1 MDLRFL
7 EMSPTVNMWLLRTE
21 DTGYRATSSPSGY
34 TLNYRSCNLLA
45 MDLTRLAVN
54 NRAVTFVAL
63 AVIAVSGLLAYQEL
77 PRAEDPGF
85 LVRSAMVRTQFP
97 GASPERV
104 ELLVTDRIEQVIQ
117 EIPEVAN
124 IISESRTGQSIITIE
139 VRESV
144 TELRPVWDNLRR
156 KVEGVVDQLPQGVV
170 PIIDDE
176 LGEVFGT
183 MITLTADGF
192 SYAEQEEIAEQVRN
206 VFLRINDVAKVEI
219 QGMQQERVFVDFD
232 NARLSGLGLSA
243 AQLQGI
249 LQSSNIIISGGVVE
263 TGDERITLQP
273 SGNFTSVDD
282 IRQTL
287 IRLPG
292 TGETVFLGDVAEIR
306 RGYVEPAR
314 LKVRT
319 NGEPALAL
327 SISMREGGN
336 IVQLGENI
344 RAAVANLEQQYPV
357 GVTFEFIAFQ
367 PEVVDRA
374 VSAFVASIFQAVGI
388 VLICMLLF
396 LGLRTG
402 LVVASLI
409 PMTML
414 TTLMLMQFFDIGMDK
429 MSLASLIIALGL
441 LVDNAIV
448 MSESILVRLQAGG
461 KARTAAFAASK
472 ELRVPLLI
480 SSLTTI
486 AAFLP
491 IVLAESAVGEY
502 TAPLAQVI
510 AITLLSSWVLAITM
524 IPLLCAIFL
533 KVKRARETNVA
544 NAEKPAEESSKDPFD
559 SHFYQYY
566 CSILHFLLRRPLITV
581 AGAFGLL
588 IVALVLFRFI
598 EQSFFPDSSEL
609 LFSGD
614 FELPDGASFAYAE
627 EAMLDI
633 ERFLIEELS
642 ENEEREGIRN
652 WAIFVGGGVSRFA
665 LGYNP
670 TQPRPSYTAF
680 IGNASSFDALGPSM
694 DRLRAYVE
702 NNHPDMDVTLKRLA
716 AGPGDANPVEVRLF
730 GPDQNTLFELSDQIK
745 AQLASFPGTRN
756 ITDNWGEQT
765 KKLLIEINDAQAG
778 RAGITNQDIA
788 ISLRTALSGSAVT
801 EYREGDKAIPVVLRS
816 EVGDRED
823 IGKLESI
830 NVYAQ
835 SGQNVALR
843 QVADI
848 ELTFQPSKIL
858 RRNRS
863 KTLSVLSDLD
873 SDANVSAFSIA
884 SAMTPWLAEQQK
896 NWPPGYSYEIG
907 GTFESSA
914 AANSSIADKMPLA
927 GLLILLLLVGQFNS
941 LRKSLIIILTIPL
954 GLIGVVIGLLVT
966 GQPFGF
972 MTLLGVISLA
982 GIVIN
987 NAIVLIDRIR
997 IEIDENGL
1005 VPGAAVLEAAQQRFR
1020 PIMLTTATT
1029 VGGLLPLWLGGDPLF
1044 VSMAVAIL
1052 FGLVFATVLTLGFVP
1067 AFYCLLFRVRSQ

>member
-1 MDLRFL
+1 
-7 EMSPTVNMWLLRTE
+7 
-21 DTGYRATSSPSGY
+21 
-34 TLNYRSCNLLA
+34 
-45 MDLTRLAVN
+45 MDLTRLAIN
-54 NRAVTFVAL
+54 NRIVTFVAL
-63 AVIAVSGLLAYQEL
+63 TVIVLSGFFAYQQL

-104 ELLVTDRIEQVIQ
+104 ELLITDRIEQVIQ
-117 EIPEVAN
+117 EIPEVEN
-124 IISESRTGQSIITIE
+124 ITSESRTSQSIITVE
-139 VRESV
+139 VRENV

-156 KVEGVVDQLPQGVV
+156 KVEGMVDQLPQGVV

-192 SYAEQEEIAEQVRN
+192 SYAEQEEIAEQVRD

-219 QGMQQERVFVDFD
+219 KGMQQERVFVDFD

-249 LQSSNIIISGGVVE
+249 LQTSNIIISGGTVE
-263 TGDERITLQP
+263 TGVEQITLEP

-287 IRLPG
+287 ITLPG
-292 TGETVFLGDVAEIR
+292 SGQTVFLGDVAEIR
-306 RGYVEPAR
+306 RGYAEPAR
-314 LKVRT
+314 SKVRA
-319 NGEPALAL
+319 NGAPALAL
-327 SISMREGGN
+327 GISMRAGGN

-344 RAAVANLEQQYPV
+344 RAAVTSLEQQYPV
-357 GVTFEFIAFQ
+357 GVNFDFVAFQ

-374 VSAFVASIFQAVGI
+374 VSTFVVSIFQAVGI

-414 TTLMLMQFFDIGMDK
+414 ATLMLMQFFGIGMDK

-448 MSESILVRLQAGG
+448 MSESILVRLQAGE
-461 KARTAAFAASK
+461 KARAAAFAASK

-524 IPLLCAIFL
+524 IPLLCVIFL
-533 KVKRARETNVA
+533 KVKGARKNTNG
-544 NAEKPAEESSKDPFD
+544 EAEEEAGKDPFD
-559 SHFYQYY
+559 SAFYRYY
-566 CSILHFLLRRPLITV
+566 RRGLQFLLRRPLITV
-581 AGAFGLL
+581 AGAFALL
-588 IVALVLFRFI
+588 VVALGLFRVI

-614 FELPDGASFAYAE
+614 FELPYGTSFAYTE

-633 ERFLIEELS
+633 ERFLIEELAA
-642 ENEEREGIRN
+642 NGEREGIRN
-652 WAIFVGGGVSRFA
+652 WAFFIGGGVSRFA

-680 IGNASSFDALGPSM
+680 IGNASSLDALSTSM
-694 DRLRAYVE
+694 DRLRTYVE
-702 NNHPDMDVTLKRLA
+702 DHHPDMEVTLKKLA

-730 GPDQNTLFELSDQIK
+730 GPDQNTLFELSDQVK
-745 AQLASFPGTRN
+745 AQLASLAGTRN
-756 ITDNWGEQT
+756 ITDDWGSQT
-765 KKLLIEINDAQAG
+765 KKLLIDINDAQAG

-788 ISLRTALSGSAVT
+788 ISLRTALSGSMVT

-835 SGQNVALR
+835 SGQNVALS
-843 QVADI
+843 QVAEV
-848 ELTFQPSKIL
+848 ELTFEPSKIL

-873 SDANVSAFSIA
+873 PDTDVSAFSIA
-884 SAMTPWLAEQQK
+884 AAMTPWLAEQEK
-896 NWPPGYSYEIG
+896 IWPSGYSYEIG

-914 AANSSIADKMPLA
+914 SANASIADKMPLA

-941 LRKSLIIILTIPL
+941 LRKPLIIVLTIPL

-1005 VPGAAVLEAAQQRFR
+1005 APGAAVLEAAQQRLR

-1044 VSMAVAIL
+1044 VSMAIAIL

-1067 AFYCLLFRVRSQ
+1067 AFYCLLFRVRAQ

>member
-1 MDLRFL
+1 
-7 EMSPTVNMWLLRTE
+7 
-21 DTGYRATSSPSGY
+21 
-34 TLNYRSCNLLA
+34 
-45 MDLTRLAVN
+45 MDLTRLAIN
-54 NRAVTFVAL
+54 NRTVTFVAL
-63 AVIAVSGLLAYQEL
+63 TVIALSGFFAYQQL

-104 ELLVTDRIEQVIQ
+104 ELLITDRIEQVIQ
-117 EIPEVAN
+117 EIPEVEN
-124 IISESRTGQSIITIE
+124 ITSESRTGQSIITVE
-139 VRESV
+139 VRENV

-156 KVEGVVDQLPQGVV
+156 KVEGMVDQLPQGVV

-192 SYAEQEEIAEQVRN
+192 SYAEQEEIAEQVRD

-219 QGMQQERVFVDFD
+219 KGMQQERVFVDFD

-249 LQSSNIIISGGVVE
+249 LQASNIIISGGTVE
-263 TGDERITLQP
+263 TGVEQITLEP

-287 IRLPG
+287 ITLPG
-292 TGETVFLGDVAEIR
+292 SGQTVFLGDVAEIR
-306 RGYVEPAR
+306 RGYAEPAR
-314 LKVRT
+314 SKVRA
-319 NGEPALAL
+319 NGAPALAL
-327 SISMREGGN
+327 GISMRAGGN

-344 RAAVANLEQQYPV
+344 RAAVTNLEQQYPV
-357 GVTFEFIAFQ
+357 GVNFDFVAFQ

-374 VSAFVASIFQAVGI
+374 VSTFVVSIFQAVGI

-414 TTLMLMQFFDIGMDK
+414 ATLMLMQFFGIGMDK

-448 MSESILVRLQAGG
+448 MSESILVRLQAGE

-510 AITLLSSWVLAITM
+510 AITLLSSWILAITM
-524 IPLLCAIFL
+524 IPLLCVIFL
-533 KVKRARETNVA
+533 KVKGARKNANGET
-544 NAEKPAEESSKDPFD
+544 EEEASKDPFE
-559 SHFYQYY
+559 SAFYRYY
-566 CSILHFLLRRPLITV
+566 RRGLQFLLRRPLITV
-581 AGAFGLL
+581 AGAFALL
-588 IVALVLFRFI
+588 VVALGLFRVI

-614 FELPDGASFAYAE
+614 FELPYGTSFAYTE

-633 ERFLIEELS
+633 ERFLIEELAA
-642 ENEEREGIRN
+642 NGEREGIRN
-652 WAIFVGGGVSRFA
+652 WAFFIGGGVSRFA

-680 IGNASSFDALGPSM
+680 IGNASSLDALSTSM
-694 DRLRAYVE
+694 DRLRTYVE
-702 NNHPDMDVTLKRLA
+702 DHHPDMEVTLKKLA

-730 GPDQNTLFELSDQIK
+730 GPDQNTLFELSDQVK
-745 AQLASFPGTRN
+745 AQLASLAGTRN
-756 ITDNWGEQT
+756 ITDDWGSQT
-765 KKLLIEINDAQAG
+765 KKLLIDINDAQAG

-788 ISLRTALSGSAVT
+788 ISLRTALSGSMVT

-835 SGQNVALR
+835 SGQNVALS
-843 QVADI
+843 QVADV
-848 ELTFQPSKIL
+848 ELTFEPSKIL

-873 SDANVSAFSIA
+873 PDTDVSAFSIA
-884 SAMTPWLAEQQK
+884 AAMTPWLAEQEK
-896 NWPPGYSYEIG
+896 TWPSGYSYEIG

-914 AANSSIADKMPLA
+914 SANASIADKMPLA

-941 LRKSLIIILTIPL
+941 LRKPLIIVLTIPL

-1005 VPGAAVLEAAQQRFR
+1005 APGAAVLEAAQQRLR

-1044 VSMAVAIL
+1044 VSMAIAIL

-1067 AFYCLLFRVRSQ
+1067 AFYCLLFRVRAQ

>member
-1 MDLRFL
+1 
-7 EMSPTVNMWLLRTE
+7 
-21 DTGYRATSSPSGY
+21 
-34 TLNYRSCNLLA
+34 
-45 MDLTRLAVN
+45 MDLTRLAID
-54 NRAVTFVAL
+54 NRTVTFVVLAIIAL
-63 AVIAVSGLLAYQEL
+63 SGFLAYQEL

-85 LVRSAMVRTQFP
+85 LVRSATVRTEFP

-104 ELLVTDRIEQVIQ
+104 ELLVTDQIEQVIQ
-117 EIPEVAN
+117 EIPEVEN
-124 IISESRTGQSIITIE
+124 ILSESRTGESIITVE

-156 KVEGVVDQLPQGVV
+156 KVEGVIDQLPQGVV
-170 PIIDDE
+170 PSIDDD

-183 MITLTADGF
+183 VITLTADGF
-192 SYAEQEEIAEQVRN
+192 SYAEQEEIADQVRD
-206 VFLRINDVAKVEI
+206 VFLRVRDVAKVAI
-219 QGMQQERVFVDFD
+219 TGMQQERVFVDFD
-232 NARLSGLGLSA
+232 DARLSGLGLSA
-243 AQLQGI
+243 MQLQGI
-249 LQSSNIIISGGVVE
+249 LQSSNIIISGGAVE
-263 TGDERITLQP
+263 TGVERITLQP
-273 SGNFTSVDD
+273 SGNFTSVED

-287 IRLPG
+287 LTLPS
-292 TGETVFLGDVAEIR
+292 TGETVFLGDVAEVR
-306 RGYVEPAR
+306 RGYVEPATS
-314 LKVRT
+314 KVRA
-319 NGEPALAL
+319 NGEPALVL

-336 IVQLGENI
+336 IVELGENI
-344 RAAVANLEQQYPV
+344 RSAVANLEQQYPI
-357 GVTFEFIAFQ
+357 GVTFDFIAFQ
-367 PEVVDRA
+367 PEVVERS
-374 VSAFVASIFQAVGI
+374 VSTFVVSIFQAVGT
-388 VLICMLLF
+388 VLLCMLLF
-396 LGLRTG
+396 LGFRTG

-414 TTLMLMQFFDIGMDK
+414 ATLMLMQFFDIGMDK

-448 MSESILVRLQAGG
+448 MSESILVRLQAGE
-461 KARTAAFAASK
+461 KAHKAAFSASK
-472 ELRVPLLI
+472 ELRIPLLV

-486 AAFLP
+486 VAFLP

-524 IPLLCAIFL
+524 IPLLCVIFL
-533 KVKRARETNVA
+533 KVKRARETKGDTLEDSV
-544 NAEKPAEESSKDPFD
+544 EESSKDPFD
-559 SHFYQYY
+559 SSFYRYY
-566 CSILHFLLRRPLITV
+566 RKVLQFLLRRPLITTL
-581 AGAFGLL
+581 GAFAVLVL
-588 IVALVLFRFI
+588 ALGLFRFV

-609 LFSGD
+609 LFTGD
-614 FELPDGASFAYAE
+614 FELPYGTSFAYTE

-633 ERFLIEELS
+633 ERFLVEELAA
-642 ENEEREGIRN
+642 NEEREGVRN
-652 WAIFVGGGVSRFA
+652 WAFFIGGGVSRFT

-670 TQPRPSYTAF
+670 VQPRSSYAAF
-680 IGNASSFDALGPSM
+680 IGNASNVDALGSSM
-694 DRLRAYVE
+694 DRLRTYIE
-702 NNHPDMDVTLKRLA
+702 EKHPDIDVTLKRLA
-716 AGPGDANPVEVRLF
+716 AGPGNANPVEVRLF
-730 GPDQNTLFELSDQIK
+730 GADQNTLFELADQVK
-745 AQLASFPGTRN
+745 AHLASLPGTRN

-765 KKLLIEINDAQAG
+765 KKLLIEINDANAG

-788 ISLRTALSGSAVT
+788 ISLQTALSGSAVT
-801 EYREGDKAIPVVLRS
+801 QYREGDKAIPVVLRS

-823 IGKLESI
+823 VGKLESI
-830 NVYAQ
+830 NVYSR
-835 SGQNVALR
+835 SGQNVSLR

-848 ELTFQPSKIL
+848 ELTFEPSKIL

-873 SDANVSAFSIA
+873 SDADVTAFDIVLELA
-884 SAMTPWLAEQQK
+884 PWLEEQQRS
-896 NWPPGYSYEIG
+896 WPSGYSYEIG

-914 AANSSIADKMPLA
+914 EANASIADKMPLA

-941 LRKSLIIILTIPL
+941 LRKPLIIILTIPL
-954 GLIGVVIGLLVT
+954 GLIGVVIGLLIT

-997 IEIDENGL
+997 IEIEENGL
-1005 VPGAAVLEAAQQRFR
+1005 APGIAVLEAAQQRFR

-1044 VSMAVAIL
+1044 VSMAIAIL

-1067 AFYCLLFRVRSQ
+1067 AFYCLLFRIRSESTGL